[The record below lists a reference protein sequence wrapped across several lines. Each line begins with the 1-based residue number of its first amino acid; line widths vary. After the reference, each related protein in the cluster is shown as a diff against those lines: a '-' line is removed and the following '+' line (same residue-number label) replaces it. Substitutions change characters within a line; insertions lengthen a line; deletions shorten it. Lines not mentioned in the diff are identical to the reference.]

1 MSQDTWT
8 LIAEYKPEIDLV
20 VICRQ
25 LDYLKIRYR
34 IRRNG
39 HSQELW
45 IADPSQLETVLKV
58 MAFSER
64 SQQQAAAGVEGDESI
79 NGYGGVNSLQPRSLA
94 DALKRFPVVAAT
106 ILLGI
111 LGALVVR
118 YQFDWVH
125 WLTFQDFTLVE
136 PRIYFSSAA
145 EGFEK
150 GQYWRLL
157 TPVLLHFGVFHI
169 AFNGLWLWELGRR
182 IEWFGGSVHLLQVIL
197 ITALASNITQYL
209 WDGPSL
215 FGGLSG
221 VVYGLLGYLW
231 IRHKLSPHPATRL
244 PPGILGFMLFWLLIC
259 MSGVVSALLGSGVA
273 NAAHAGGLLMGMILG
288 AIFGFFARTS
298 PRQL

>member
-20 VICRQ
+20 AICRQ
-25 LDYLKIRYR
+25 LDYLNIRYR
-34 IRRNG
+34 VRHNG
-39 HSQELW
+39 DSQELW

-64 SQQQAAAGVEGDESI
+64 SRQQAAEGADG
-79 NGYGGVNSLQPRSLA
+79 NGGAPALQPVSLV
-94 DALKRFPVVAAT
+94 DTLKRFPVVVTT

-111 LGALVVR
+111 VGALLVQ

-125 WLTFQDFTLVE
+125 WLTFQDFILVE
-136 PRIYFSSAA
+136 PHIYFSPAA
-145 EGFEK
+145 EGLEN

-157 TPVLLHFGVFHI
+157 TPVFLHFGVFHI
-169 AFNGLWLWELGRR
+169 AFNGLWIWELGRR
-182 IEWFGGSVHLLQVIL
+182 IEWLGGSGHLLQVIL
-197 ITALASNITQYL
+197 ITGLVSNITQYW

-259 MSGVVSALLGSGVA
+259 MTGIVTALLGSGVA

-288 AIFGFFARTS
+288 AIFGFFARTA
-298 PRQL
+298 PRQLL